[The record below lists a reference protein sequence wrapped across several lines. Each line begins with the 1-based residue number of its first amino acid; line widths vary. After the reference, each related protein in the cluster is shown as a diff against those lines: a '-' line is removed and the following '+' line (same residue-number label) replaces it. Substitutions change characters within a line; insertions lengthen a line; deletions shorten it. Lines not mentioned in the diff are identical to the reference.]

1 MKKEMQEVMAD
12 WCWLVSIGGTFKVTT
27 FHCDEPI
34 AEISAEEY
42 LRVNYPTDKRVK
54 ASSISDGTEYLA
66 ASGYFEPEHAQERA
80 ARRRDRL
87 SRRGLLREPAFWMEG
102 AVYAL
107 SLTISRRNYRL
118 LVGDTPSGHKP
129 MKREIQKLLD
139 DYCWATFTR
148 GRFEITRF
156 GCDELIAEIHAD
168 DLFHSLPDMS
178 FLGYAAAEIPE
189 GIDLLVP
196 CRRYL
201 RAAPL
206 HRPAAEHLGPE
217 DKPGRSL
224 RWLRWALERLSSRS
238 IREARERVLRSM
250 RTASPRVR

>member
-12 WCWLVSIGGTFKVTT
+12 WCWLVSTGGTFKVTT
-27 FHCDEPI
+27 FHCDEPV

-42 LRVNYPTDKRVK
+42 LRINYPTDERVK
-54 ASSISDGTEYLA
+54 ASSVSDGTEYLA

-118 LVGDTPSGHKP
+118 LVGDEPSGHRP
-129 MKREIQKLLD
+129 MKQELQKLLD

-156 GCDELIAEIHAD
+156 GCDELIAEISAD
-168 DLFHSLPDMS
+168 ELFRSLPEMS
-178 FLGYAAAEIPE
+178 FMGGAAAEIRE

-196 CRRYL
+196 RSRFP

-206 HRPAAEHLGPE
+206 GRPAAEDLGPE
-217 DKPGRSL
+217 NKPGRSL

-238 IREARERVLRSM
+238 IREARERGLH
-250 RTASPRVR
+250 ASPGVR